1 MRPICYSKGF
11 TLIELIAVMLL
22 VSVVGGMLYSY
33 FNSAFVESYKPLEN
47 IQKSYNLHKVMENII
62 ADYTMNY
69 QEWQKRQS
77 GWQKLTYYPLQ
88 TLIRASGDKGFIYRC
103 TFAGKSGNAE
113 PGGFATGAMD
123 VDEGTGMA
131 RWKKMDGLSVLKDK
145 IFLPFTS
152 YDYTSYINNN
162 YGTYI
167 VKENKFI
174 KFVWNTSDSVYKEE
188 DIAFGEAETILKVT
202 IANDSGEILTNLF
215 TNVN

>member
-11 TLIELIAVMLL
+11 TLIEIIAVMLL

-33 FNSAFVESYKPLEN
+33 FNSAFVESYKPFEN
-47 IQKSYNLHKVMENII
+47 IQKSYDLHKVMENII

-69 QEWQKRQS
+69 PEWQKRQS

-88 TLIRASGDKGFIYRC
+88 TLIRASGNKGDIYRC

-113 PGGFATGAMD
+113 PNGFAAAALN
-123 VDEGTGMA
+123 VDEGTNMA
-131 RWKKMDGLSVLKDK
+131 KWTKMDGLRVLKDK
-145 IFLPFTS
+145 IFLPFTT

-174 KFVWNTSDSVYKEE
+174 KFIYVSTDTYQEQ
-188 DIAFGEAETILKVT
+188 DILSGEPETVLKVT
-202 IANDSGEILTNLF
+202 ITNDSGMTLTNLF